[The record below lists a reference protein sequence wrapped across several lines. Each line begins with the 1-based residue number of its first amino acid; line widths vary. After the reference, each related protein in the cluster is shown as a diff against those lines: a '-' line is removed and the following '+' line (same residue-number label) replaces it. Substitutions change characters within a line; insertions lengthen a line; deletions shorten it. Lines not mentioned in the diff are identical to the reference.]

1 MISRRKFFSIF
12 LMMAVVFVMFQ
23 FSQIVIDKSGEF
35 DINAFAS
42 KDTEVLSGEEAWQGN
57 GDNYLLNENGYILY
71 ISPKESDIDN
81 IITQWC
87 TYTKRDYVKKTSL
100 ENLELSSELP
110 ELILLD
116 GANLDY
122 GINCKWLMELTEYK
136 VPLVFCTIP
145 DSFTIKV
152 TTNLR
157 SVLGIKEVRA
167 LETEVEGIYLFEDF
181 FLGGEAIYKA
191 ETEEEQKRQDMDLTV
206 PWYITTAGTK
216 TYMVGMKDDKIV
228 KREQFPSLIWRNYYN
243 GTFICV
249 MCGDYMSELAGL
261 GILDAFVYELN
272 PYQIYPVV
280 NAQNIVIANFPGFAE
295 ENADKI
301 MELYSR
307 GPGQT
312 FQDVM
317 WPSIASMASTNNIK
331 LSCLFNPQ
339 FDYTDENY
347 PAAEPV
353 EFYLRQLKQ
362 INAEA
367 GYSLKYKETVDY
379 QTVLKED
386 EGFFDILDS
395 AYAYKTM
402 YAEEED
408 LGNILSEYEDNTL
421 LKEINTISMKY
432 SKEYPVLSYL
442 DNNITLQS
450 SIGDARKH
458 SYMDNFTSKSI
469 QTALGYT
476 NVLLDL
482 HPSLWPTSIQDQWQY
497 LYDDMSSNV
506 HTYWSG
512 GLGFESST
520 LSESDRKVRS
530 FLNLDFK
537 HNRAD
542 DCIVLEATGFGQE
555 AYFLLRTHDE
565 KIVSMSGGTYY
576 ELEQNV
582 YLIKLLEPR
591 VEINVKTLTLEEQGA
606 KTW

>member
-57 GDNYLLNENGYILY
+57 GDNYFLNENGYILY

-122 GINCKWLMELTEYK
+122 GINCKWLMELTAYK

-145 DSFTIKV
+145 DSYTIKV

-537 HNRAD
+537 HNRVD

>member
-1 MISRRKFFSIF
+1 
-12 LMMAVVFVMFQ
+12 
-23 FSQIVIDKSGEF
+23 
-35 DINAFAS
+35 
-42 KDTEVLSGEEAWQGN
+42 
-57 GDNYLLNENGYILY
+57 
-71 ISPKESDIDN
+71 
-81 IITQWC
+81 
-87 TYTKRDYVKKTSL
+87 
-100 ENLELSSELP
+100 
-110 ELILLD
+110 
-116 GANLDY
+116 
-122 GINCKWLMELTEYK
+122 
-136 VPLVFCTIP
+136 
-145 DSFTIKV
+145 
-152 TTNLR
+152 
-157 SVLGIKEVRA
+157 
-167 LETEVEGIYLFEDF
+167 
-181 FLGGEAIYKA
+181 
-191 ETEEEQKRQDMDLTV
+191 
-206 PWYITTAGTK
+206 
-216 TYMVGMKDDKIV
+216 
-228 KREQFPSLIWRNYYN
+228 
-243 GTFICV
+243 
-249 MCGDYMSELAGL
+249 
-261 GILDAFVYELN
+261 
-272 PYQIYPVV
+272 
-280 NAQNIVIANFPGFAE
+280 
-295 ENADKI
+295 
-301 MELYSR
+301 
-307 GPGQT
+307 
-312 FQDVM
+312 
-317 WPSIASMASTNNIK
+317 
-331 LSCLFNPQ
+331 
-339 FDYTDENY
+339 
-347 PAAEPV
+347 
-353 EFYLRQLKQ
+353 
-362 INAEA
+362 
-367 GYSLKYKETVDY
+367 
-379 QTVLKED
+379 
-386 EGFFDILDS
+386 
-395 AYAYKTM
+395 M
-402 YAEEED
+402 YAEETD
-408 LGNILSEYEDNTL
+408 LDNILSEYEDNTL

-458 SYMDNFTSKSI
+458 SYMDNFTFKSI

>member
-122 GINCKWLMELTEYK
+122 GTNCKWLMELTEYK

-145 DSFTIKV
+145 DSYTIKV

-191 ETEEEQKRQDMDLTV
+191 ETEEEQKRQDMDLTL

-249 MCGDYMSELAGL
+249 VCGDYMSELAGL

-408 LGNILSEYEDNTL
+408 LGNILSEYEENTL

>member
-35 DINAFAS
+35 DVNAFAP
-42 KDTEVLSGEEAWQGN
+42 KENEVLSGDNVWQGN

-71 ISPKESDIDN
+71 ISPKDSDIDN

-87 TYTKRDYVKKTSL
+87 TYTKRDFVKKSSID
-100 ENLELSSELP
+100 NLELPSKLP

-116 GANLDY
+116 GANLEY
-122 GINCKWLMELTEYK
+122 ELNCKWLLELTEYK

-145 DSFTIKV
+145 DSYKIKV

-167 LETEVEGIYLFEDF
+167 LETEVEGIYLFEGF

-191 ETEEEQKRQDMDLTV
+191 ETEEEQKRQDMNLTV
-206 PWYITTAGTK
+206 PWYVTGSGTK
-216 TYMVGMKDDKIV
+216 TYMVGMKDDKLV

-243 GTFICV
+243 GTFVFSI
-249 MCGDYMSELAGL
+249 CGDYMSDLAGL
-261 GILDAFVYELN
+261 GVLDALVYELN
-272 PYQIYPVV
+272 SYQVYPVV

-317 WPSIASMASTNNIK
+317 WPSIASMATTNNLK

-339 FDYTDENY
+339 FDYNDENY

-367 GYSLKYKETVDY
+367 GYSLKYKDNVDY

-386 EGFFDILDS
+386 ESFFDTIDS

-402 YAEEED
+402 YVEEKDLDNIIAEY
-408 LGNILSEYEDNTL
+408 SDNAL

-442 DNNITLQS
+442 NSDIILQS

-458 SYMDNFTSKSI
+458 SYTDDFTAKSI

-497 LYDDMSSNV
+497 LCDDMSSNV

-512 GLGFESST
+512 GLDFEFTT

-537 HNRAD
+537 HERED
-542 DCIVLEATGFGQE
+542 DKIILEANGYGQE
-555 AYFLLRTHDE
+555 AWFVLRTHDE

-576 ELEQNV
+576 ELEQNA

-591 VEINVKTLTLEEQGA
+591 VEINVKALTLEEKGA